1 MATAPATVPDAVRL
15 SLTVNGARH
24 DVVLPGESAVE
35 TTLATVLRDRLGLT
49 GLKVACDDGA
59 CGACTVITDGE
70 AMLSC
75 MVLAVEAE
83 GHEIVTIEG
92 LADDDP
98 VVDAFACQCEPGDGT
113 ALQCGFCTPGAV
125 MTAKAFLAHN
135 PDPTLDEVREA
146 MAGNLCR
153 CGCYQGIAQAVLA
166 AAASPPAGWTAR
178 AGAAREGGAS

>member
-1 MATAPATVPDAVRL
+1 MGIAPAAIPDAVRI

-24 DVVLPGESAVE
+24 DVVLPGETAVE
-35 TTLATVLRDRLGLT
+35 TTLAAVLRDRLGLT

-59 CGACTVITDGE
+59 CGTCTVIMDGE
-70 AMLSC
+70 AVLSC

-92 LADDDP
+92 LPADDP
-98 VVDAFACQCEPGDGT
+98 VIDAFACQCEPGHGT

-153 CGCYQGIAQAVLA
+153 CGCYQGIAEAVLA
-166 AAASPPAGWTAR
+166 AARATPTGEDAASQ
-178 AGAAREGGAS
+178 GGAR